1 MKRTLLLS
9 LILVLWAAACA
20 SSKRNVP
27 AKQGEIGEAGS
38 PLVVHPDLDKQISYV
53 RHTTNRTDDGR
64 MTIALIIAS
73 RDDEDLVLVARTD
86 WFDARGD
93 IVEQSEARPI
103 LIASGQT
110 YVYEDS
116 SFSPEAA
123 RFGVSL
129 RPATTDRKK

>member
-1 MKRTLLLS
+1 MKRTLVLS
-9 LILVLWAAACA
+9 LVLVIAACKG
-20 SSKRNVP
+20 SKRNVP
-27 AKQGEIGEAGS
+27 AKQGELGEVGS
-38 PLVVHPDLDKQISYV
+38 PLVVHPDIDKQIRYV
-53 RHTTNRTDDGR
+53 RHSTNRTDDGR

-86 WFDARGD
+86 WFDKEGAV
-93 IVEQSEARPI
+93 VEQSAAHPI

-116 SFSPEAA
+116 SFSPDAM

-129 RPATTDRKK
+129 RPATTKRKK